1 MSDAKLPI
9 TAQQAACLSLLLYG
23 ETGNAVARI
32 LGVTP
37 GTVSHWRQ
45 KLEAL
50 GLIGPPGQAA
60 GGRPRSTGAARKSA
74 PAEPEDDA
82 LSYLPPEARH
92 WLRQGWGEF
101 AERERATQAAG
112 TDYFSRNR
120 PDRKLWGKRRKKG
133 RKDPIDRL
141 DSDAGT
147 E

>member
-1 MSDAKLPI
+1 MKPPI

-37 GTVSHWRQ
+37 GTISHWRK

-50 GLIGPPGQAA
+50 GLIGPPEQVA
-60 GGRPRSTGAARKSA
+60 GGRPRKRAA
-74 PAEPEDDA
+74 ETEEGVEDDA

-101 AERERATQAAG
+101 AERERAAQAAG
-112 TDYFSRNR
+112 TDYFSRTR
-120 PDRKLWGKRRKKG
+120 PDRKQVKKRPKK
-133 RKDPIDRL
+133 PIDRI

>member
-1 MSDAKLPI
+1 MKPPI

-37 GTVSHWRQ
+37 GTISHWRK

-50 GLIGPPGQAA
+50 GLIGPPEQVA
-60 GGRPRSTGAARKSA
+60 GGRPRKSA
-74 PAEPEDDA
+74 AEAEEGAEDDA

-101 AERERATQAAG
+101 AERERAAQAAG
-112 TDYFSRNR
+112 TDYFSRTR
-120 PDRKLWGKRRKKG
+120 PDRKQAKKRPKK
-133 RKDPIDRL
+133 PIDRI

>member
-1 MSDAKLPI
+1 MKPPI

-37 GTVSHWRQ
+37 GCVSHWRK

-50 GLIGPPGQAA
+50 GLIGPPRQAA
-60 GGRPRSTGAARKSA
+60 GGRPRKSADEDDEGGGASAGAAG
-74 PAEPEDDA
+74 DDA
-82 LSYLPPEARH
+82 LDYLPPEARH

-101 AERERATQAAG
+101 AERERAAQAAG
-112 TDYFSRNR
+112 TDYFSRTR
-120 PDRKLWGKRRKKG
+120 PDRKRAKKRKTA
-133 RKDPIDRL
+133 PIDRL

-147 E
+147 R

>member
-1 MSDAKLPI
+1 MKPPI

-50 GLIGPPGQAA
+50 GLIGPPRQAA
-60 GGRPRSTGAARKSA
+60 GGRPRKSADEDDEGGGASAGAAG
-74 PAEPEDDA
+74 DDA
-82 LSYLPPEARH
+82 LDYLPPEARH

-101 AERERATQAAG
+101 AERERAAQAAG
-112 TDYFSRNR
+112 TDYFSRTR
-120 PDRKLWGKRRKKG
+120 PDRKRAKKRKTA
-133 RKDPIDRL
+133 PIDRL

-147 E
+147 G

>member
-1 MSDAKLPI
+1 MKPPI

-37 GTVSHWRQ
+37 GCVSRWRK

-50 GLIGPPGQAA
+50 GLIGPPRQAA
-60 GGRPRSTGAARKSA
+60 EGRPRKSA
-74 PAEPEDDA
+74 DEADEDASAGAGDGDA
-82 LSYLPPEARH
+82 LDYLPPEARH

-101 AERERATQAAG
+101 AERERAAQAAG
-112 TDYFSRNR
+112 IDYFSRTR
-120 PDRKLWGKRRKKG
+120 PDKKRAKKRKK
-133 RKDPIDRL
+133 KKPIDRL

-147 E
+147 G